1 VAEPKQAEN
10 PPPQEGGAQPGTQPE
25 LLRGYNF
32 RMDINGVSEGRFTA
46 CDGLEVQVNALRY
59 REGGAGP
66 VVRRLPGP
74 VSYGDVTLRYGLTTS
89 RELWNW
95 FMESV
100 NGTPTR
106 KNVSIIMTGPDGITE
121 VFRWNLVDA
130 WPSAW
135 KGAALD
141 ALGQMVAIE
150 SVTLVFESINRGG

>member
-130 WPSAW
+130 WPSGW

>member
-1 VAEPKQAEN
+1 MADPKQAET
-10 PPPQEGGAQPGTQPE
+10 PPPQEAGAQPGTLVDPM
-25 LLRGYNF
+25 RAYNF
-32 RMDINGVSEGRFTA
+32 KLDINGVNEGHFTE
-46 CDGLEVQVNALRY
+46 CHGLEVQVNALRY
-59 REGGAGP
+59 REGGAGA
-66 VVRRLPGP
+66 VVRRLAGP
-74 VSYGDVTLRYGLTTS
+74 VAYGDVTLRYGLTTS

-100 NGTPTR
+100 NGTPSR
-106 KNVSIIMTGPDGITE
+106 KNVSILMTGPDGLTE

-130 WPSAW
+130 WPSGW

>member
-1 VAEPKQAEN
+1 MAEPKQAET

-135 KGAALD
+135 RGSALD

>member
-1 VAEPKQAEN
+1 MAEPKQAEN

>member
-10 PPPQEGGAQPGTQPE
+10 PPPQEAGAQPGTQPE

-32 RMDINGVSEGRFTA
+32 RMDINGVSEGRFTE
-46 CDGLEVQVNALRY
+46 CHGLEVQVNALRY

-74 VSYGDVTLRYGLTTS
+74 VTYGDVTLRYGLTTS

-130 WPSAW
+130 WPSGW
-135 KGAALD
+135 RGAALD

>member
-1 VAEPKQAEN
+1 VADPKEAQT
-10 PPPQEGGAQPGTQPE
+10 PPPAQAGAQPGTQPE

-32 RMDINGVSEGRFTA
+32 RMDINGVSQARFTE
-46 CDGLEVQVNALRY
+46 CQGLEVKVEALRF

-66 VVRRLPGP
+66 VVRRLAGP

-100 NGTPTR
+100 NGVPTR
-106 KNVSIIMTGPDGITE
+106 QNVSIMMTGPDGITE

-130 WPSAW
+130 WPSQW
-135 KGAALD
+135 RGAPLD

-150 SVTLVFESINRGG
+150 SLTLVFESINRGG

>member
-1 VAEPKQAEN
+1 MAEPKQAEN
-10 PPPQEGGAQPGTQPE
+10 PPPQEGGAAPGTQPE

-100 NGTPTR
+100 NGTPSR
-106 KNVSIIMTGPDGITE
+106 KNVSILMTGPDGLTE

-130 WPSAW
+130 LPSEW
-135 KGAALD
+135 RGAPLD